1 MLRAK
6 LCGMKTME
14 AARAAEQAGADFIGF
29 IFWRGSHRFVD
40 PQQAARIREAV
51 PHVKAIG
58 VFVDEEPGVVNDV
71 ARLCHLDLVQ
81 LHGHEDAAYAKRIE
95 QPVIKAYRYG
105 DGFSA
110 EAANA
115 YPAAMI
121 LVDAYQEGAAGGTGT
136 RFDWQRAQR
145 EVAAVRKP
153 VLIAGGIS
161 EANVGEVNAIFHPFA
176 VDVSGSLEVHRE
188 KSAERIAAFM
198 AQIDKINGR
207 N

>member
-1 MLRAK
+1 M
-6 LCGMKTME
+6 
-14 AARAAEQAGADFIGF
+14 
-29 IFWRGSHRFVD
+29 
-40 PQQAARIREAV
+40 
-51 PHVKAIG
+51 PHVKKVG
-58 VFVDEEPGVVNDV
+58 VFVDETPEVVNLI
-71 ARLCHLDLVQ
+71 AKQCHLDFVQ
-81 LHGHEDAAYAKRIE
+81 LHGHEDAAYAE
-95 QPVIKAYRYG
+95 QMEVPVIKAYRYG

-121 LVDAYQEGAAGGTGT
+121 LVDAYQEDTAGGTGT

>member
-1 MLRAK
+1 MMLKAK
-6 LCGMKTME
+6 LCGMKTVG
-14 AARAAEQAGADFIGF
+14 AARAAEGAGADFIGF
-29 IFWRGSHRFVD
+29 IFWRRSHRFVE

-51 PHVKAIG
+51 PHVKAVG

-81 LHGHEDAAYAKRIE
+81 LHGHEDASYAGRIE
-95 QPVIKAYRYG
+95 RPVIKAYR
-105 DGFSA
+105 
-110 EAANA
+110 
-115 YPAAMI
+115 PAAMI
-121 LVDAYQEGAAGGTGT
+121 LVDAYRKGEAGGTGT
-136 RFDWQRAQR
+136 CFDWRRAQR
-145 EVAAVRKP
+145 EIAAVEKP

-161 EANVGEVNAIFHPFA
+161 EANVREVNDIFHPFA